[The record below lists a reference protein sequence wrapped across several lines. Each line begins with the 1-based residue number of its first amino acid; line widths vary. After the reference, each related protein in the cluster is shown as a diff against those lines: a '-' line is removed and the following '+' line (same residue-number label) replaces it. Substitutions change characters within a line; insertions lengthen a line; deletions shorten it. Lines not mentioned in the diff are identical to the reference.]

1 MLRIILA
8 VVHLL
13 ALGVGLGSIF
23 VRARSLHRLSDAGT
37 LRTVFAA
44 DTGWGVSAMLF
55 IGSGLWRWLGGIEKP
70 SAYYTHNHIF
80 FAKMGMLG
88 LILALEI
95 WPMITLIR
103 WRIANQRGG
112 LDVARLSVT
121 GKRMA
126 RISDVQTL
134 LLIGMVF
141 AAVMMARGYAVR

>member
-13 ALGVGLGSIF
+13 ALGIGLGSIF
-23 VRARSLHRLSDAGT
+23 VRARALQRVSDAGA

-44 DTGWGVSAMLF
+44 DTGWGLSAILF
-55 IGSGLWRWLGGIEKP
+55 IGSGLWRWLAGIEKP
-70 SAYYTHNHIF
+70 SAYYAHNHIF

-88 LILALEI
+88 LVLALEI

-103 WRIANQRGG
+103 WRIAHQRGA
-112 LDVARLSVT
+112 LDAAALSVR

-134 LLIGMVF
+134 LLIAMI
-141 AAVMMARGYAVR
+141 AAAAMMARGYGVR